1 VNSPA
6 RLRWGLT
13 VLLAGFGLALALT
26 YAWVVPRLVLDTE
39 DTIFAQQL
47 ERLRV
52 QAAQPGASSATL
64 EAPGVRIIRDLE
76 REGPQLA
83 GFLGALAPGVHEFW
97 DEPLPGLDTTQLL
110 VAVEADASG
119 RPVRWLLYDLAG
131 LEALEGPWSARY
143 LGAVG
148 GGFALALLATLVAL
162 LAARRLFGALADLE
176 RLVGSEPTA
185 QVSAAERRDDEIG
198 RIARLWRNADGRLRS
213 ALERERRFTR
223 DASHELRTPIAAAR
237 GALELLRA
245 EPQAD
250 AQRRG
255 ELLRRADAALVEM
268 GDLVQAFLWL
278 AREPAP
284 APTGLDRELFTL
296 GKLVERLVEER
307 RALAGRNA
315 SLEWVRGGDA
325 LVEGSER
332 LARTVIGNLIGNA
345 LHHGDGRVRL
355 EVDGARLVVSN
366 TAVPRA
372 AAEPGEGFGF
382 GLAIVAD
389 LCARFGW
396 RLHTSEQSGVFT
408 VVLDCTGGPD
418 RSAV

>member
-1 VNSPA
+1 
-6 RLRWGLT
+6 LT

-64 EAPGVRIIRDLE
+64 EAPGVRVIRDLE

-162 LAARRLFGALADLE
+162 LAARRLFGALADL
-176 RLVGSEPTA
+176 R
-185 QVSAAERRDDEIG
+185 SAASRGCGAMRMGGCAPRSSASGASRAMPAMSCAHRSRPRAGRSSSCGPSRRPMHSGAGSCCGGPMPRWSKWGIWCRPSCG
-198 RIARLWRNADGRLRS
+198 WHASLRPRRRAWIANCSRS
-213 ALERERRFTR
+213 ASSWSGWWR
-223 DASHELRTPIAAAR
+223 S
-237 GALELLRA
+237 
-245 EPQAD
+245 
-250 AQRRG
+250 
-255 ELLRRADAALVEM
+255 
-268 GDLVQAFLWL
+268 
-278 AREPAP
+278 
-284 APTGLDRELFTL
+284 
-296 GKLVERLVEER
+296 
-307 RALAGRNA
+307 AGRSRDGMRAWSGCAAPMRWWKAANG
-315 SLEWVRGGDA
+315 SRG
-325 LVEGSER
+325 
-332 LARTVIGNLIGNA
+332 
-345 LHHGDGRVRL
+345 
-355 EVDGARLVVSN
+355 
-366 TAVPRA
+366 P
-372 AAEPGEGFGF
+372 
-382 GLAIVAD
+382 
-389 LCARFGW
+389 
-396 RLHTSEQSGVFT
+396 
-408 VVLDCTGGPD
+408 
-418 RSAV
+418 